1 MLHIINKS
9 PTSAN
14 ALESCLRVAI
24 SGDILLTEDAVYAA
38 TTGNSFESKLREA
51 SGRFKFYVLQPDL
64 DARGLGDRLMAGVT
78 PVDHGGFVEL
88 AVSNNSCQ
96 SWL

>member
-38 TTGNSFESKLREA
+38 TTGSSFESKLREA
-51 SGRFKFYVLQPDL
+51 SARFKIYVLQPDL

-78 PVDHGGFVEL
+78 PVDHGGFVDL
-88 AVSNNSCQ
+88 AESNNSCQ